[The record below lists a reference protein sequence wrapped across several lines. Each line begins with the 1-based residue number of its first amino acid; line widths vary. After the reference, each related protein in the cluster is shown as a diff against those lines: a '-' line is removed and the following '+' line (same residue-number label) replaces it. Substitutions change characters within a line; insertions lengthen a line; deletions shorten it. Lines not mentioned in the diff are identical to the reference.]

1 MVALSGAAP
10 AFDRRIQARLDA
22 RYLKLIRNWESS
34 DCSSDDETRHPPG
47 EMAPNWAGPGT
58 LCGSCASCRPEQRV
72 PLSDDWDDWL
82 YLAGR
87 GAGKT
92 RACAEYVAKAAA
104 LNHGWR
110 IAIVAPTYA
119 DARDTCVEG
128 ESGLLAV
135 FKRWHW
141 IEERDYTWNRSLGEL
156 VVHLTGTRIKLF
168 SAEKPAR
175 LRGPQ
180 HHLVWVEELAQVV
193 KYAPDAWDMMKFG
206 LRLGAHP
213 RTVCSTTPLP
223 VAQIKEMLTD
233 DRVAKSRGRTDD
245 NAANLAAVTRRAL
258 HKKYDGTRLGRQEL
272 GGELLLDIPGALWK
286 REWISDRRVPF
297 LAPDVPVK
305 PTFDE
310 ENVLQFPYRWEL
322 IQQAL
327 KDRGVTIVQIVIA
340 IDPAV
345 TSGDD
350 ADETGMIVV
359 GKGDDLRLYVLDDL
373 TCRETPDF
381 VMNRLVAAYDYYE
394 ANAVI
399 VETNNGG
406 EYIPKS
412 IRDTLKLKGRME
424 HEITVHDVR
433 AKKGKRVRA
442 EPVSNIYGQGMVSH
456 MGELAH
462 LEDCLCVWT
471 PEAVA
476 SPDRMDA
483 LVYACLFLANLSSGS
498 MISKPSSGG
507 AQIPRHQQQRS
518 TQMST
523 TSVRRTA

>member
-1 MVALSGAAP
+1 MVALRGAAP

-34 DCSSDDETRHPPG
+34 DCTSEDQTLHPTG

-58 LCGSCASCRPEQRV
+58 ACGSCARCRPEQRI
-72 PLSDDWDDWL
+72 PPGDGWDDWL

-92 RACAEYVAKAAA
+92 RACAEYIAKQAA
-104 LNHGWR
+104 LNHNWR

-128 ESGLLAV
+128 ESGLIAV

-141 IEERDYTWNRSLGEL
+141 VEDRDYTWNRSLGEL
-156 VVHLTGTRIKLF
+156 VVHLTNTKIKLF
-168 SAEKPAR
+168 SAEKPNR

-180 HHLVWVEELAQVV
+180 HHLVWVEELAQVL
-193 KYAPDAWDMMKFG
+193 KFAPDAWDMMKFG
-206 LRLGAHP
+206 NRLGRHP
-213 RTVCSTTPLP
+213 RTVSSTTPLP
-223 VAQIKEMLTD
+223 LRQIKDMLTD
-233 DRVAKSRGRTDD
+233 ERVAKSRGKTDD
-245 NAANLAAVTRRAL
+245 NAANLPAVTRREF
-258 HKKYDGTRLGRQEL
+258 HKRYGGTRLGRQEL
-272 GGELLLDIPGALWK
+272 DGELLLDIPGALWK
-286 REWISDRRVPF
+286 REWLSAHRVPF
-297 LAPDVPVK
+297 LEPGLRMPS
-305 PTFDE
+305 TFDE
-310 ENVLQFPYRWEL
+310 ENYLYFPDRR
-322 IQQAL
+322 AL
-327 KDRGVTIVQIVIA
+327 MEAALADRGVTLVEIVIG

-350 ADETGMIVV
+350 ADETGIIVV

-381 VMNRLVAAYDYYE
+381 VMNRVVAAYDYYE

-399 VETNNGG
+399 VEVNNGG
-406 EYIPKS
+406 EYIPKAL
-412 IRDTLKLKGRME
+412 RDTLKLQGRTG
-424 HEITVHDVR
+424 HEIVVHSVR

-442 EPVSNIYGQGMVSH
+442 EPVSNLYGQGMVSH
-456 MGELAH
+456 LGELVH
-462 LEDCLCVWT
+462 LEDGLCVWT
-471 PEAVA
+471 PEAVE

-483 LVYACLFLANLSSGS
+483 LVYPCLHLSDISTGS
-498 MISKPSSGG
+498 VISKPSAGG